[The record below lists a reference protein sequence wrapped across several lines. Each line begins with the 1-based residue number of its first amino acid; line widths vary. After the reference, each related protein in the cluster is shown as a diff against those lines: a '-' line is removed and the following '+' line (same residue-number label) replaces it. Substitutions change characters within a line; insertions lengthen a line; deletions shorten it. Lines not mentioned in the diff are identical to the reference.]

1 MCNGSVC
8 SVGGTLISVY
18 VLLSVDCMWGDG
30 KRDRSASTCSAQLG
44 DSMQCGRV
52 KHRLPWHIVPLD
64 ASVSTPLPYFLHL
77 FQNKREI
84 QVLFVWRQATLHVVG
99 SQE

>member
-1 MCNGSVC
+1 MC
-8 SVGGTLISVY
+8 
-18 VLLSVDCMWGDG
+18 VLLSVDSMWGDG
-30 KRDRSASTCSAQLG
+30 ERDRSASTSLAQLR
-44 DSMQCGRV
+44 DSFLCGGV
-52 KHRLPWHIVPLD
+52 KHRCPWHIASYD
-64 ASVSTPLPYFLHL
+64 TSVSLPCLLHF